1 MNIYTDG
8 SSRGNPGPAG
18 CAFVVYRDGIKV
30 HEFSRNL
37 GRETNNYAEY
47 HALLDALEYINS
59 ICVNTGVDDDVT
71 IHSDSQLVIKQVKG
85 EWKCKKEKLKPLCK
99 RAQELM
105 KSNYSLVHVSA
116 HCGIEGNEEADR
128 LAVRAAK
135 SSGISIIS
143 NR

>member
-18 CAFVVYRDGIKV
+18 CAFVVYHNDIKI
-30 HEFSRNL
+30 HQYSRNL

-47 HALLDALEYINS
+47 QALLDALEYA
-59 ICVNTGVDDDVT
+59 TGVDYDDIT
-71 IHSDSQLVIKQVKG
+71 IHSDSQLVIKHVKG

-99 RAQELM
+99 RAKELM
-105 KSNYSLVHVSA
+105 KSNYNLVHVSA

-128 LAVRAAK
+128 LAVQAALTPP
-135 SSGISIIS
+135 
-143 NR
+143 

>member
-18 CAFVVYRDGIKV
+18 CAFVVYRNDTKV
-30 HEFSRNL
+30 HGFSRNL

-47 HALLDALEYINS
+47 HALLDALEYISN
-59 ICVNTGVDDDVT
+59 NDDTEEWT

-85 EWKCKKEKLKPLCK
+85 EWKCRKEKLKPLCK

-128 LAVRAAK
+128 LAVRAAL
-135 SSGISIIS
+135 
-143 NR
+143 N

>member
-18 CAFVVYRDGIKV
+18 CAFVVYRDSIKV

-47 HALLDALEYINS
+47 QALLDALEYCNS
-59 ICVNTGVDDDVT
+59 IDDDVT

-128 LAVRAAK
+128 LAVQAAL
-135 SSGISIIS
+135 
-143 NR
+143 N

>member
-47 HALLDALEYINS
+47 QALLDALEYIDN
-59 ICVNTGVDDDVT
+59 DDVVT
-71 IHSDSQLVIKQVKG
+71 IHSDSQLVIKQVNG
-85 EWKCKKEKLKPLCK
+85 EWKCRKEKLKPLCK

-105 KSNYSLVHVSA
+105 KSNYNLVHVSA

-128 LAVRAAK
+128 LAVQAALK
-135 SSGISIIS
+135 YNS
-143 NR
+143 

>member
-18 CAFVVYRDGIKV
+18 CAFVVYHNDTKI
-30 HEFSRNL
+30 HQYSRNL

-47 HALLDALEYINS
+47 QALLDALEYCNS
-59 ICVNTGVDDDVT
+59 IDDDVT

-128 LAVRAAK
+128 LAVQAAL
-135 SSGISIIS
+135 
-143 NR
+143 N